1 MRKRRV
7 VVLYGGKAD
16 EHSISCIST
25 AGVLKAMDTERF
37 EPVPVGITKAGEWV
51 MGGTDPRDF
60 DVADG
65 AMPTVAGP
73 DADDAVKP
81 VVLDMSRGNNGF
93 YARQKDGTLTSLG
106 YVDAVFPVLHG
117 PYGEDGTVQG
127 LLEMM
132 GVPYVGCGV
141 FASAACMDKAFTKV
155 ILSQAGIPVA
165 PGVTVDTRDF
175 AGLGGVGSSQAER
188 DADEASV
195 SSALSSASASA
206 RDALKSVLPTFLKDS
221 DDSTSMQEDQSKS
234 VAPESSEDTNTSS
247 SVGAGNESK
256 SVPPAFVEGA
266 KAVMKRIKAAKLRYP
281 LFVKPSRSGSSFG
294 VTKLERVGDADELAA
309 ALFEASHHDWKV
321 LVEQGIDGREI
332 ECAVLAPKAE
342 DEPKSALPGEIVLD
356 HRAEGDDQFYDFDS
370 KYTDSDASH
379 VEVPAS
385 LPAETLKRAQ
395 DVAVRAFKAVDGAGL
410 SRVDTFVTRRGEVMV
425 NEINTMPG
433 FTPISMY
440 PKAWEAS
447 GVSYTELITRLIEGV
462 LR

>member
-25 AGVLKAMDTERF
+25 AGVLKAMDAERF
-37 EPVPVGITKAGEWV
+37 EPIPVGITKAGEWV

-60 DVADG
+60 DVDDG
-65 AMPTVAGP
+65 AMPTVVGP

-93 YARQKDGTLTSLG
+93 YAREKDGTLTSLG

-155 ILSQAGIPVA
+155 VLAQAGIPVA
-165 PGVTVDTRDF
+165 PGVIVDTRDF
-175 AGLGGVGSSQAER
+175 AGFEG
-188 DADEASV
+188 
-195 SSALSSASASA
+195 
-206 RDALKSVLPTFLKDS
+206 S
-221 DDSTSMQEDQSKS
+221 DDRMKSTSQMF
-234 VAPESSEDTNTSS
+234 AN
-247 SVGAGNESK
+247 GAE
-256 SVPPAFVEGA
+256 E
-266 KAVMKRIKAAKLRYP
+266 VMKRIKAAKLRYP
-281 LFVKPSRSGSSFG
+281 LFVKPSRAGSSFG
-294 VTKLERVGDADELAA
+294 VTKLERMGDTDELAA

-332 ECAVLAPKAE
+332 ECAVLNPVAGE
-342 DEPKSALPGEIVLD
+342 EPKSALPGEVVLD
-356 HRAEGDDQFYDFDS
+356 HRTEDDDQFYDFDS
-370 KYTDSDASH
+370 KYTDSEASH

-395 DVAVRAFKAVDGAGL
+395 DVAVRAFKAVDAAGL
-410 SRVDTFVTRRGEVMV
+410 SRVDTFITKRGEVMV

-440 PKAWEAS
+440 PKAWEAT
-447 GVSYTELITRLIEGV
+447 GVSYTELITKLIEGV